1 MHGVRVW
8 NAIRRSD
15 FIFWPLNRYPVF
27 VDKNPDRGIEVLKK
41 NFNLEVAHHF
51 KSEIMEY
58 YVLVDANGNH
68 MDLMRH
74 DSVESLGF
82 FGMRLNVDDF
92 DAMVDFLKAQ
102 GYEFAFGPFEAP
114 SAIVG
119 VMVNPSNPNAHS
131 YVVSHHK
138 KG

>member
-1 MHGVRVW
+1 MV
-8 NAIRRSD
+8 SSC
-15 FIFWPLNRYPVF
+15 YPVF
-27 VDKNPDRGIEVLKK
+27 AGKNPELGVEVLKK
-41 NFNLEVAHHF
+41 SFDLKVAHHF
-51 KSEIMEY
+51 KAEIMEY

-74 DSVESLGF
+74 DAVEDMGF
-82 FGMRLNVDDF
+82 FGLRLNVDDF
-92 DAMVDFLKAQ
+92 DAMADFLKGQ

-114 SAIVG
+114 SAIVA
-119 VMVNPSNPNAHS
+119 VMANPNNPNAHR

>member
-1 MHGVRVW
+1 MV
-8 NAIRRSD
+8 SSC
-15 FIFWPLNRYPVF
+15 YPVF
-27 VDKNPDRGIEVLKK
+27 AGKNPELGVKVLSESFDLK
-41 NFNLEVAHHF
+41 VAHHF
-51 KSEIMEY
+51 TSDFMEY

-74 DSVESLGF
+74 NMVEDLGF

-92 DAMVDFLKAQ
+92 DAMVAFLKSQ
-102 GYEFAFGPFEAP
+102 GYEFAFGPFDSPA
-114 SAIVG
+114 AIVG
-119 VMVNPSNPNAHS
+119 VMVNPGNPNAHR

>member
-1 MHGVRVW
+1 MV
-8 NAIRRSD
+8 SSC
-15 FIFWPLNRYPVF
+15 YPVF
-27 VDKNPDRGIEVLKK
+27 AGQNPELGVKVLTES
-41 NFNLEVAHHF
+41 FNLKVAHHF
-51 KSEIMEY
+51 NSEFMEY

-74 DSVESLGF
+74 DKVENLGF

-92 DAMVDFLKAQ
+92 DGMVEFLKAQ
-102 GYEFAFGPFEAP
+102 GYEFAFGPFDAP

-119 VMVNPSNPNAHS
+119 VMVNPGNPNAHR

-138 KG
+138 KH

>member
-1 MHGVRVW
+1 MV
-8 NAIRRSD
+8 SSC
-15 FIFWPLNRYPVF
+15 YPVF
-27 VDKNPDRGIEVLKK
+27 AGKDLERGIEVLKK
-41 NFNLEVAHHF
+41 SFDLEVAHHF

-74 DSVESLGF
+74 DMVEDMGF
-82 FGMRLNVDDF
+82 FGLRLNVDDF
-92 DAMVDFLKAQ
+92 NVMADFLKTQ

-114 SAIVG
+114 SAIVA
-119 VMVNPSNPNAHS
+119 VMANPNNPSAQR

-138 KG
+138 WG